1 MKTTKEYST
10 WESLPDTLTAMHIS
24 EFLGISRR
32 RVYELFQIQ
41 VDKGGIPHF
50 RIGASKRVEKED
62 FRQWVTQLKNRNRK
76 IIS

>member
-1 MKTTKEYST
+1 MKKSKEYST

-24 EFLGISRR
+24 QFLGISRR

-41 VDKGGIPHF
+41 ADKGGIPHF

-62 FRQWVTQLKNRNRK
+62 FRQWVTQMKERNR
-76 IIS
+76 IIIN